1 MVTQLQILNYKKSLV
16 LKNRFRKYLPVVVD
30 IETGGFDPASNAI
43 LEIAIT
49 LIEEENKKLIVGETF
64 RHHII
69 PFEGSIVEKE
79 SLEFTKINLD
89 HPLRNAVTE
98 SEALNDLFKIINKA
112 KNKYECSRAILVGHN
127 AHFDNSF
134 LTESLKR
141 NNIKKTPFHKFSVID
156 TVSLGVLATGQ
167 TVLARICDKLNI
179 DYDNDEAHSAAYDT
193 VVTAQVFCSIL
204 NKYDS

>member
-1 MVTQLQILNYKKSLV
+1 V

-30 IETGGFDPASNAI
+30 IETGGFDPEKNAI

-49 LIEEENKKLIVGETF
+49 LIEEDNNVYKVGETF
-64 RHHII
+64 RHHIE
-69 PFEGSIVEKE
+69 PFEGSVVEKE
-79 SLEFTKINLD
+79 SLEFTKIKLD
-89 HPLRNAVTE
+89 HPLRGAI
-98 SEALNDLFKIINKA
+98 SEKDALNDIFKIINKT

-127 AHFDNSF
+127 AHFDSSF
-134 LTESLKR
+134 LQAAVKR

-179 DYDNDEAHSAAYDT
+179 DYDNKQAHSAAYDSD
-193 VVTAQVFCSIL
+193 VTAKVLCSII
-204 NKYDS
+204 NKFDN

>member
-1 MVTQLQILNYKKSLV
+1 MVTQLQIQNYKKSLV

-30 IETGGFDPASNAI
+30 IETGGFDPDVNAI

-49 LIEEENKKLIVGETF
+49 LIEEKQSKYFPGETF
-64 RHHII
+64 RHHIK

-79 SLEFTKINLD
+79 SLEFTKIKLD
-89 HPLRNAVTE
+89 HPLRKAVLE
-98 SEALNDLFKIINKA
+98 NDALQHLFKIINKE

-127 AHFDNSF
+127 AHFDKSF
-134 LTESLKR
+134 LDASVLR

-167 TVLARICDKLNI
+167 TVLARICEKLSI
-179 DYDNDEAHSAAYDT
+179 EYDNDKAHSASYDT
-193 VVTAQVFCSIL
+193 KVTAEVFCKIV
-204 NKYDS
+204 NNFNF

>member
-1 MVTQLQILNYKKSLV
+1 M

-30 IETGGFDPASNAI
+30 IETGGFDPELNAI

-49 LIEEENKKLIVGETF
+49 LIEENDNKFVVGETH

-69 PFEGSIVEKE
+69 TFKNSVIEKE
-79 SLEFTKINLD
+79 SLEFTKIKLD
-89 HPLRNAVTE
+89 HPLRNAIDE
-98 SEALNDLFKIINKA
+98 KDAIKDIFKIINKV

-134 LTESLKR
+134 LDAAIKR
-141 NNIKKTPFHKFSVID
+141 NNIKRTPFHKFSVID

-167 TVLARICDKLNI
+167 TVLARICDKLEI
-179 DYDNDEAHSAAYDT
+179 DYDNDQAHSAAYDT
-193 VVTAQVFCSIL
+193 LVTAKVFCSIV
-204 NKYDS
+204 NSYDN

>member
-1 MVTQLQILNYKKSLV
+1 V

-30 IETGGFDPASNAI
+30 IETGGFDPDINAI

-49 LIEEENKKLIVGETF
+49 LIEEEKGILVPGDTF
-64 RHHII
+64 RHHIN

-79 SLEFTKINLD
+79 SLEFTKIKLD
-89 HPLRNAVTE
+89 HPLRNAIEEV
-98 SEALNDLFKIINKA
+98 EALNDLFKIINKA

-127 AHFDNSF
+127 AHFDKSF
-134 LTESLKR
+134 LDSSVNR
-141 NNIKKTPFHKFSVID
+141 NKIKKTPFHKFSVID

-167 TVLARICDKLNI
+167 TVLARICDELSI

-193 VVTAQVFCSIL
+193 KVTAEVFCSII
-204 NKYDS
+204 NKFDS

>member
-1 MVTQLQILNYKKSLV
+1 M

-30 IETGGFDPASNAI
+30 IETGGFDPLRNAI

-49 LIEEENKKLIVGETF
+49 LIEKENNIFTVGETY
-64 RHHII
+64 RHHIN
-69 PFEGSIVEKE
+69 PFQNLIVEEK

-89 HPLRNAVTE
+89 HPLRDAKSE
-98 SEALNDLFKIINKA
+98 KEALQDLFKIINVT

-127 AHFDNSF
+127 AHFDSSF
-134 LTESLKR
+134 LNAAANR

-167 TVLARICDKLNI
+167 TVLARICDELDI
-179 DYDNDEAHSAAYDT
+179 DYDSDEAHSAAYDSD
-193 VVTAQVFCSIL
+193 VTAKVFCEII
-204 NKYDS
+204 NKYDAKIK

>member
-1 MVTQLQILNYKKSLV
+1 V

-30 IETGGFDPASNAI
+30 IETGGFDPLRNAI

-49 LIEEENKKLIVGETF
+49 LIEKENNIFTVGETY
-64 RHHII
+64 RYHIN
-69 PFEGSIVEKE
+69 PFENLIVEEK

-89 HPLRNAVTE
+89 HPLRNGKSE
-98 SEALNDLFKIINKA
+98 KEALQDLFKVINVT

-127 AHFDNSF
+127 AHFDSSF
-134 LTESLKR
+134 LNAAANR

-167 TVLARICDKLNI
+167 TVLARICDELDI
-179 DYDNDEAHSAAYDT
+179 DYDSDEAHSAAYDSD
-193 VVTAQVFCSIL
+193 VTAKVFCEII
-204 NKYDS
+204 NKYDAKIK